1 VRELCVADA
10 VLLLC
15 CLLVR
20 LQAAM
25 RIPVSKQLE
34 QLRERFLTLQ
44 AETEAAAAAASA
56 DGASA
61 AAGGGCA
68 AAGAGGSAKR
78 SGQSS
83 KHSAAHAQQQLIA
96 GFAPV
101 PMGPDS

>member
-1 VRELCVADA
+1 MGTGCCIAN
-10 VLLLC
+10 VLLLSW
-15 CLLVR
+15 CLLV
-20 LQAAM
+20 QAAM

-44 AETEAAAAAASA
+44 AETEAAAAAAASVG
-56 DGASA
+56 GASA
-61 AAGGGCA
+61 AAGGSG
-68 AAGAGGSAKR
+68 AAGGVGSVKR